1 MKKVLVMGLGYI
13 GLPTAVIAAEHGFD
27 VVGFDIDAKRVNRI
41 NNSDPVIDEPEV
53 YERLK
58 LLIETGRFHA
68 TTALETGDCFII
80 AVPTPFKEH
89 KKADLSYVYKA
100 IEQIAGV
107 IKQHNLVIIESTIP
121 VGTTDFCATLLEQKT
136 GLKAGIDF
144 FIAHCPERVI
154 PGKIFYELVY
164 NDRIIGGI
172 NEASMHKA
180 KEFYKQFV
188 KGDLYLTNA
197 TAAEMVKLV
206 ENSSRDV
213 SIAFSNQV
221 AAMAY
226 SVGLDPFEII
236 ELANKHPRV
245 QLLNPSCGVGGHC
258 IAVDPWFL
266 IETFPAHSAL
276 LATARTINDEKP
288 YQVTHCVR
296 SWVLEWHKKY
306 QKKPTVLALGL
317 TYKADVNDLRES
329 PALEIVNNLLLDRN
343 LELLVCEPHVESALV
358 NHLTQHHAIGL
369 EQGIAAADIIVC
381 LVNHTAFNII
391 DPTTLAGKKIL
402 DFCGLFYKS
411 HQQGTHQEHYFW
423 PASNTLQIT
432 PFEPQVELKHVN
444 TLYKE
449 QVS

>member
-27 VVGFDIDAKRVNRI
+27 VVGFDIDATRVNRI
-41 NNSDPVIDEPEV
+41 NQSDPVIDEPEI

-58 LLIETGRFHA
+58 PLIEAGTFHA
-68 TTALETGDCFII
+68 TTILESADCFII

-100 IEQIAGV
+100 TEQLANV
-107 IKQHNLVIIESTIP
+107 IKKNDLVILESTIP
-121 VGTTDFCATLLEQKT
+121 VGTTDYCAQLLEQKT
-136 GLKAGIDF
+136 DLKAGTDF

-154 PGKIFYELVY
+154 PGKIFHELVH
-164 NDRIIGGI
+164 NARIIGGI
-172 NEASMHKA
+172 NEASMQQA
-180 KEFYKQFV
+180 KEFYKHFV
-188 KGDLYLTNA
+188 TGNLYLTNA

-213 SIAFSNQV
+213 AIAFSNQV

-226 SVGLDPFEII
+226 SIGLNPFEII

-266 IETFPAHSAL
+266 IETFPEHTGL
-276 LATARTINDEKP
+276 LAAARTINDEKP
-288 YQVTHCVR
+288 HQVLNCVR

-329 PALEIVNNLLLDRN
+329 PALEIVQELLSDRN
-343 LELLVCEPHVESALV
+343 LELLVCEPQVETELV
-358 NHLTQHHAIGL
+358 NHLTGNHAVTLSEGF
-369 EQGIAAADIIVC
+369 AAADIIVC
-381 LVNHTAFNII
+381 LVNHTVFKTITAE
-391 DPTTLAGKKIL
+391 KIANKRVL
-402 DFCGLFYKS
+402 DFCGLFYQA
-411 HQQGTHQEHYFW
+411 HQSSTQQEHYFW
-423 PASNTLQIT
+423 PAPRTLQIT
-432 PFEPQVELKHVN
+432 PFEPHIELQYMN